1 MRQQQQEAAPTRNV
15 IRFRN
20 LMKKLLERDMSEL
33 AFGVFYGPS
42 GYGKTTS
49 AIASAVAHHAH
60 YVRLGSSWG
69 IKTLADALCERLG
82 LKTRGTSS
90 AALADIVEQ
99 LVLDP
104 GRPIILDEAD
114 YLIKRDQVDFIR
126 DIVDMSATP
135 IILIGEETLPQKLR
149 KWERA
154 HNRVMAFEAAQP
166 TDIAEAR
173 MFARIRAPDLSIKD
187 DLLTAMIEGCD
198 GRARRICRSIDM
210 AKEMAKLRHLK
221 AVSRADW
228 GTTPFFDNEPP
239 KRRPQ

>member
-1 MRQQQQEAAPTRNV
+1 MKQQHDAAPTRNV

-20 LMKKLLERDMSEL
+20 LMKKLLDRDMPEL

-49 AIASAVAHHAH
+49 AIATAVAHHAH

-69 IKTLADALCERLG
+69 IRTLADAICERLG
-82 LKTRGTSS
+82 LKSRGTSS

-99 LVLDP
+99 LTLDP

-135 IILIGEETLPQKLR
+135 IILIGEELLPQKLR
-149 KWERA
+149 KWERT
-154 HNRVMAFEAAQP
+154 HNRVLAFEAAQP
-166 TDIAEAR
+166 TDIGEAR
-173 MFARIRAPDLSIKD
+173 MFAKLRASGITIKD
-187 DLLTAMIEGCD
+187 DLLAAMIEACD

-210 AKEMAKLRHLK
+210 AKEMAKVRNLK
-221 AVSRADW
+221 TVSRADW
-228 GTTPFFDNEPP
+228 GNTPFFDNEPP
-239 KRRPQ
+239 KRRALA